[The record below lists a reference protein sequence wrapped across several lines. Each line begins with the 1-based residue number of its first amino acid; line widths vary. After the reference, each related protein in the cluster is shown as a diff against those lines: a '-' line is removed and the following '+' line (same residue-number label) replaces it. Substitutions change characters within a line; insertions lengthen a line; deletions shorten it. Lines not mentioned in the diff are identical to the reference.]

1 MFCTMVVES
10 NISEQTMYFNIS
22 LSSTGKGN
30 KSNTAKEARLF
41 FKQHL
46 TAKIV
51 VIVDTHTLELEYIS
65 GGPNTPDHHHKSLI
79 VNLGCGA
86 LIQQDESHHSLL
98 R

>member
-1 MFCTMVVES
+1 
-10 NISEQTMYFNIS
+10 MYFNIS

-51 VIVDTHTLELEYIS
+51 VIVDTHTLDNGAFVYSGSSPETFQTCRLLEVS
-65 GGPNTPDHHHKSLI
+65 K
-79 VNLGCGA
+79 V
-86 LIQQDESHHSLL
+86 
-98 R
+98 